1 MSEAAPEIDET
12 AETRQALGLLSQAV
26 VACAA
31 VVLVTYFVP
40 ALSDQRP
47 WAPGDPAPFST
58 LFGGNNAMPEFA
70 GAGYQAG
77 PLDDAA
83 RERLGD
89 DVGDAVAQNLTDDGD
104 APDAPTP
111 PPAEGAPLRIDE
123 TAYEGLA
130 RPLEDEGHRGM
141 AAFYRVLA
149 DVHRGREGAMARV
162 AHYGDSSIATD
173 RITSTVRRRLQRRFG
188 DGGHGFVLASK
199 AWLPYRHLDLTH
211 VTNHER
217 WSVRE
222 VTRRSISS
230 GRYGFAGN
238 VVRARPGARARFGPE
253 LEAPVGNGVSRF
265 EIWYPKQ
272 RRGGR
277 LSVEIDG
284 EERPAI
290 EMVAETTSDAVE
302 VYALSDGDHTLRIR
316 HAGGLV
322 ELYGVVLE
330 RPGPGVVYDSLGLV
344 GARANRLL
352 NFDAEHIRAQIARR
366 GTNLLVLGFGGNE
379 ASDSI
384 VEARYEEDFRQVI
397 RHMRG
402 EREDLACLIVAPMD
416 QAERRGGA
424 IRTFRSVPRI
434 VRAQRRAAAAEGC
447 AFFDTFEAM
456 GGAGA
461 MARWYRSRPAL
472 ALSDFRHATDDGYL
486 VIGNMLHKA
495 ILAGYAAWLREGH
508 AD

>member
-1 MSEAAPEIDET
+1 MEPIVALLRPSGQSIHPGGEPGPGGGLEALPAGRLPVL
-12 AETRQALGLLSQAV
+12 LGEA
-26 VACAA
+26 
-31 VVLVTYFVP
+31 T
-40 ALSDQRP
+40 
-47 WAPGDPAPFST
+47 DPARP
-58 LFGGNNAMPEFA
+58 
-70 GAGYQAG
+70 Y
-77 PLDDAA
+77 
-83 RERLGD
+83 LGR
-89 DVGDAVAQNLTDDGD
+89 T
-104 APDAPTP
+104 
-111 PPAEGAPLRIDE
+111 
-123 TAYEGLA
+123 
-130 RPLEDEGHRGM
+130 M
-141 AAFYRVLA
+141 RVPS
-149 DVHRGREGAMARV
+149 D
-162 AHYGDSSIATD
+162 
-173 RITSTVRRRLQRRFG
+173 
-188 DGGHGFVLASK
+188 
-199 AWLPYRHLDLTH
+199 
-211 VTNHER
+211 
-217 WSVRE
+217 
-222 VTRRSISS
+222 
-230 GRYGFAGN
+230 
-238 VVRARPGARARFGPE
+238 PE
-253 LEAPVGNGVSRF
+253 LP
-265 EIWYPKQ
+265 
-272 RRGGR
+272 
-277 LSVEIDG
+277 DH
-284 EERPAI
+284 
-290 EMVAETTSDAVE
+290 
-302 VYALSDGDHTLRIR
+302 GDHTLRIR